1 MVFKRLAEL
10 LGANDNAATRPSICY
25 RLAACVILIE
35 AARADNEFSAEERQR
50 IIEVMKHKFALTDE
64 EALELLEASEAARE
78 NSLDLFRFTNQIN
91 QSFSLAEKISLVEEA
106 WRIFYS
112 DGYLDGHEDHLAHKL
127 GDLLRLNH
135 PQLIEVKMRVLLE
148 VRGG

>member
-1 MVFKRLAEL
+1 MFKRLAEF
-10 LGANDNAATRPSICY
+10 LGPNDNAATRPSICY
-25 RLAACVILIE
+25 RLATCVILIE
-35 AARADNEFSAEERQR
+35 AARADDEFTAEERRR
-50 IIEVMKHKFALTDE
+50 IIEVMKHRFALTYE

-91 QSFSLAEKISLVEEA
+91 QSFSLAEKLTLVEEV
-106 WRIFYS
+106 WRIFYT

-135 PQLIEVKMRVLLE
+135 PQLISVKMRVLTE

>member
-1 MVFKRLAEL
+1 MFKRLAEF
-10 LGANDNAATRPSICY
+10 LGPNDNTATRPSICY
-25 RLAACVILIE
+25 RLATCVILIE
-35 AARADNEFSAEERQR
+35 AARADDEFTAEERRR
-50 IIEVMKHKFALTDE
+50 IIEVMKHRFALTDE

-91 QSFSLAEKISLVEEA
+91 QSFSLAEKLTLVEEV
-106 WRIFYS
+106 WRIFYT

-135 PQLIEVKMRVLLE
+135 PQLINVKMRVLTE